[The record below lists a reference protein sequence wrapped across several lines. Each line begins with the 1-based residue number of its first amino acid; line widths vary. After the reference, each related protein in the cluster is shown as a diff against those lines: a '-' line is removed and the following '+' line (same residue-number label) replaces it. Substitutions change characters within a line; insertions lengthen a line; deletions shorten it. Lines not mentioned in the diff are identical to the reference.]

1 MPSYIQNYGF
11 TKTLFQDDNNNE
23 FNNMVKWKGEYDG
36 KLANI
41 DVDINDNGN
50 REFVSMKLNNNDIRN
65 MFGIQQVEGS
75 LEKRLTKD
83 FLYKPITL
91 EGALIQPKSH
101 SRGHSHRGR
110 SHRGRSHKHRHRSSK
125 SASNSKKRRRHRKTR
140 KIYYN

>member
-11 TKTLFQDDNNNE
+11 TKTLFKDNDNNVFDNI
-23 FNNMVKWKGEYDG
+23 VKWKGDYDG

-65 MFGIQQVEGS
+65 IFGIKPVEVS

-91 EGALIQPKSH
+91 EGALTKRKIYNYRKKLQAKN
-101 SRGHSHRGR
+101 
-110 SHRGRSHKHRHRSSK
+110 KNKNKSK
-125 SASNSKKRRRHRKTR
+125 SKTKIKGKRRIRHSKTR

>member
-11 TKTLFQDDNNNE
+11 TKTLFKDNDNNVFDNI
-23 FNNMVKWKGEYDG
+23 VKWKGDYDG

-65 MFGIQQVEGS
+65 IFGIKPVEVS

-91 EGALIQPKSH
+91 EGALTKRKSH
-101 SRGHSHRGR
+101 RLRHRLR
-110 SHRGRSHKHRHRSSK
+110 HRHRKSKDKSKDKSK
-125 SASNSKKRRRHRKTR
+125 SKSKIRRRHMKTR